1 MARTAQVVH
10 LERDED
16 VSGVSGTG
24 VVAYGLMCDDGT
36 VLLHWD
42 TVVKSDVVYRSVADL
57 MTIVGHGGRTRLV
70 VDRTVRIG
78 CAPAGEAERARSR

>member
-1 MARTAQVVH
+1 MTRTAQVIH

-24 VVAYGLMCDDGT
+24 VVAYGLLCGDGT

-42 TVVKSDVVYRSVADL
+42 TVVKSDVVYRSVEDL
-57 MTIVGHGGRTRLV
+57 LAIVGHGGRTRLV
-70 VDRTVRIG
+70 VDRVVRIG
-78 CAPAGEAERARSR
+78 CVAAGEPERGAGR